1 MAWMKVR
8 SLEEASGILKS
19 QYDAEIKR
27 VSKVWNNVSIMSLNP
42 QTMKDSMRFYK
53 TIMFSE
59 SPLSRK

>member
-8 SLEEASGILKS
+8 SLEEASGTLKS

-59 SPLSRK
+59 SPLSCK